1 MEASPNGRA
10 TGDVR
15 DYLTTM
21 GELGEALTVDSLKK
35 HFSAAPYG
43 WTALDVAGILA
54 GLVARKDVVLKENG
68 MVLDAKSREART
80 ALTNEAAGRKVR
92 VELKKKAS
100 EDVRRRAREALRGF
114 YEALEDPTHV
124 IPANDDDMA
133 DDAAAY
139 LEDLRDELLTLVR
152 EEYGKA
158 NYPGRAVVE
167 ETNRHITDI
176 LHYKDDPS
184 LFFQTLAGEAQTLRS
199 EAQDVTDVRNFFP
212 AQQRVYDTA
221 LDVRRTII
229 EQDAQALEQNPE
241 TSELVDTI
249 VAILGEDAPYGHIP
263 GLGMA
268 ANKLRRAHGEM
279 VTKAREDVER
289 QVRIVV
295 DQMRDFAREKDAD
308 LSEVDAAQL
317 RLEQQLQ
324 AARSISQVNATIASA
339 NEEQRRFVEKLSKVS
354 AEPSNDVKVPAKTT
368 RTLTRTELI
377 GLASVSSERDVEALL
392 SQIRAR
398 LLDELSQADVVQ
410 IY

>member
-21 GELGEALTVDSLKK
+21 GELGESLTVDSLKK

-54 GLVARKDVVLKENG
+54 SLVARKDVVLKENG

-124 IPANDDDMA
+124 IPASDDDMA

-167 ETNRHITDI
+167 DTNRHITDI
-176 LHYKDDPS
+176 LNYKDDTS
-184 LFFQTLAGEAQTLRS
+184 LFFQTLADEAQALRS

-221 LDVRRTII
+221 LEVRRTII

-241 TSELVDTI
+241 TSELVDTV
-249 VAILGEDAPYGHIP
+249 VAILGDEAPYARIP
-263 GLGMA
+263 QLGMA

-279 VTKAREDVER
+279 VAKAREDVGR
-289 QVRIVV
+289 QVAIVV
-295 DQMRDFAREKDAD
+295 DQMRGFAELKGVESDR
-308 LSEVDAAQL
+308 VDATRLQ
-317 RLEQQLQ
+317 LEQQLQ
-324 AARSISQVNATIASA
+324 AARSITQVKATIASA
-339 NEEQRRFVEKLSKVS
+339 NEAQRRFVDDANR
-354 AEPSNDVKVPAKTT
+354 AEANSNLDGETPAQTT
-368 RTLTRTELI
+368 RTLARNELI
-377 GLASVSSERDVEALL
+377 GLATVSSESDIEALL
-392 SQIRAR
+392 ARIRER
-398 LLDELSQADVVQ
+398 LRSELSQADVVQ

>member
-21 GELGEALTVDSLKK
+21 GELGESLTVDSLKK

-54 GLVARKDVVLKENG
+54 SLVARKDVVLKENG

-124 IPANDDDMA
+124 IPASDDDMA

-167 ETNRHITDI
+167 DTNRHITDI
-176 LHYKDDPS
+176 LNCKDDTS
-184 LFFQTLAGEAQTLRS
+184 LFFQTLADEAQTLRC
-199 EAQDVTDVRNFFP
+199 EAQDVSDVRNFFP
-212 AQQRVYDTA
+212 AQQRIYDTA
-221 LDVRRTII
+221 LEVRRTII
-229 EQDAQALEQNPE
+229 EQDTQALEQDPA
-241 TSELVDTI
+241 TAELVDTI
-249 VAILGEDAPYGHIP
+249 IAILGESVPYGRIP
-263 GLGMA
+263 RLGMA
-268 ANKLRRAHGEM
+268 ANKLRKAHDGM
-279 VTKAREDVER
+279 VKKAREDVER

-317 RLEQQLQ
+317 RIEQQLQ
-324 AARSISQVNATIASA
+324 SARNISQVNATIASA
-339 NEEQRRFVEKLSKVS
+339 NEAQRRLVDELSRVPD
-354 AEPSNDVKVPAKTT
+354 EPSDGVEAPAKTT
-368 RTLTRTELI
+368 RTLARTELI
-377 GLASVSSERDVEALL
+377 GLATLNSESDVEALL
-392 SQIRAR
+392 SRIRTR
-398 LLDELSQADVVQ
+398 LMDELSQADVVQ